1 MKAHF
6 ADNYLINPRH
16 PLTVHLVGAGG
27 TGSQVLNAL
36 ARIDYALFKLQHPGL
51 QVTVYDDDIV
61 TEANIGRQL
70 FCPCDIGQ
78 DKASVLVSRVNSF
91 FGLNWES
98 VCAQYPQE
106 QETANIVITCV
117 DNVKSRIAIGKHL
130 ERNKNRGSYGGY
142 DQSQCLYWL
151 DFGNQRDRG
160 QVILGSI
167 RDIEQPKKSKY
178 ETVGYLPTVDKFFDL
193 TQVDEAESGPSC
205 SLAEALQK
213 QDLFINSTLAQL
225 GCALLWKLITEGSI
239 TTNGLY
245 LNLSTMKVNPIKL

>member
-1 MKAHF
+1 M
-6 ADNYLINPRH
+6 
-16 PLTVHLVGAGG
+16 
-27 TGSQVLNAL
+27 
-36 ARIDYALFKLQHPGL
+36 

-70 FCPCDIGQ
+70 FCPCDVGQ

-98 VCAQYPQE
+98 LCA
-106 QETANIVITCV
+106 
-117 DNVKSRIAIGKHL
+117 H
-130 ERNKNRGSYGGY
+130 
-142 DQSQCLYWL
+142 
-151 DFGNQRDRG
+151 
-160 QVILGSI
+160 
-167 RDIEQPKKSKY
+167 
-178 ETVGYLPTVDKFFDL
+178 ETVSSLPTVDKFFDL